1 MAGMAQPS
9 IPSAATGEPALPLK
23 SADGSGDGRPGVTPA
38 EHAPAGAEPAEQLGS
53 MLAGN
58 QPARPPRHAVRAALL
73 LFLNLL
79 LFSGLCIFIHWLHVA
94 RAFDFSWRS
103 YIEPLKFWGEQAQ
116 TLNDFVIYPISVEQN
131 LMHGVVLGLLVA
143 SIVAV
148 PISVAILYRFAYALP
163 FIAAVLVFAHMP
175 WMALT
180 LVGSCILAAV
190 KPFRLSFRFGAG
202 LVGILPVIL
211 YLYLAMQ
218 GAPQQLGTYSSPDQ
232 KLLLS
237 APWLL
242 AILAACAMLG
252 IIMAF
257 SRIANYRRGAV
268 APVMA
273 IMFATPA
280 ILFAR
285 YVGFD
290 EVSYRVLESV
300 YGPRAP
306 MFATRDVSGDI
317 FSLLEERLESAD
329 RERML
334 SWFLSDANKRADL
347 LHRLVGLLQRAFLAD
362 RREASEACRRFI
374 ADHPGSRYVPCA
386 LYIRAHALD
395 TRLDLRK
402 LLAPDIALERE
413 PYSDFPHVE
422 SEEVWQ
428 ALLTNYPESPLSAA
442 ACLRLAQLRLRRGD
456 VATAADLLRPAIE
469 ADAPQSR
476 CATRPSG
483 PLSRSAR
490 PESSLEVDPDPYL
503 AEARHLYELIAA
515 NRDDPRYGNE
525 PLRRLAGLDPHRAN
539 YRTELLRLAAQ
550 FPQALL
556 EDNIMTEWAAA
567 TPDRAEREAN
577 LAACIA
583 AFPDGDAANKAKR
596 DLLRLR
602 DMQQRPESNPPAVTP

>member
-1 MAGMAQPS
+1 ML
-9 IPSAATGEPALPLK
+9 TG
-23 SADGSGDGRPGVTPA
+23 G
-38 EHAPAGAEPAEQLGS
+38 
-53 MLAGN
+53 
-58 QPARPPRHAVRAALL
+58 QPAHPRRHAVRAALL

-190 KPFRLSFRFGAG
+190 KPFRLSFRFGAA
-202 LVGILPVIL
+202 LVGMLPVIV

-317 FSLLEERLESAD
+317 FSLIEERLESAD

-347 LHRLVGLLQRAFLAD
+347 LHRLVGVCSAPSWRTAVRPRKPAAGSSPITPAAGTCPAPCTSGRTHSTRDWTCGSCSRRILRWSASRTPTSRTSSQRKSG
-362 RREASEACRRFI
+362 RRCSPIIPSRICRRRR
-374 ADHPGSRYVPCA
+374 ACA
-386 LYIRAHALD
+386 WHNCD
-395 TRLDLRK
+395 
-402 LLAPDIALERE
+402 
-413 PYSDFPHVE
+413 
-422 SEEVWQ
+422 
-428 ALLTNYPESPLSAA
+428 
-442 ACLRLAQLRLRRGD
+442 CG
-456 VATAADLLRPAIE
+456 
-469 ADAPQSR
+469 
-476 CATRPSG
+476 
-483 PLSRSAR
+483 
-490 PESSLEVDPDPYL
+490 
-503 AEARHLYELIAA
+503 
-515 NRDDPRYGNE
+515 
-525 PLRRLAGLDPHRAN
+525 
-539 YRTELLRLAAQ
+539 
-550 FPQALL
+550 
-556 EDNIMTEWAAA
+556 
-567 TPDRAEREAN
+567 
-577 LAACIA
+577 
-583 AFPDGDAANKAKR
+583 
-596 DLLRLR
+596 
-602 DMQQRPESNPPAVTP
+602 AVTWRPRPTC

>member
-9 IPSAATGEPALPLK
+9 SPSAAAGEPALPLK
-23 SADGSGDGRPGVTPA
+23 SADHSGDGRSGVTPV
-38 EHAPAGAEPAEQLGS
+38 EHAPPELNRRDNSEACSQAVTAHP
-53 MLAGN
+53 
-58 QPARPPRHAVRAALL
+58 RRHAVRAALL

-190 KPFRLSFRFGAG
+190 KPFRLSFRFGAA
-202 LVGILPVIL
+202 LVGMLPVIV

-317 FSLLEERLESAD
+317 FSLIEERLESAD

-334 SWFLSDANKRADL
+334 SWFLSDANKRTDL
-347 LHRLVGLLQRAFLAD
+347 LHRLVGVLQRAFLAD

-428 ALLTNYPESPLSAA
+428 ALLTNYPESHLSAA
-442 ACLRLAQLRLRRGD
+442 ARLRLAQLRLRRGD
-456 VATAADLLRPAIE
+456 VAAAADLLRPAIE
-469 ADAPQSR
+469 ADAPESR
-476 CATRPSG
+476 PATRPSG

-490 PESSLEVDPDPYL
+490 PESSLEVDPGPYL
-503 AEARHLYELIAA
+503 AEARTY
-515 NRDDPRYGNE
+515 
-525 PLRRLAGLDPHRAN
+525 
-539 YRTELLRLAAQ
+539 T
-550 FPQALL
+550 
-556 EDNIMTEWAAA
+556 
-567 TPDRAEREAN
+567 
-577 LAACIA
+577 
-583 AFPDGDAANKAKR
+583 
-596 DLLRLR
+596 
-602 DMQQRPESNPPAVTP
+602 S

>member
-1 MAGMAQPS
+1 
-9 IPSAATGEPALPLK
+9 
-23 SADGSGDGRPGVTPA
+23 
-38 EHAPAGAEPAEQLGS
+38 
-53 MLAGN
+53 
-58 QPARPPRHAVRAALL
+58 
-73 LFLNLL
+73 
-79 LFSGLCIFIHWLHVA
+79 
-94 RAFDFSWRS
+94 
-103 YIEPLKFWGEQAQ
+103 
-116 TLNDFVIYPISVEQN
+116 
-131 LMHGVVLGLLVA
+131 MHGVVLGLLVA

-148 PISVAILYRFAYALP
+148 PISVAILYRFAYALRLSP
-163 FIAAVLVFAHMP
+163 RCFAHMP

-190 KPFRLSFRFGAG
+190 KPFRLSFRFGAA
-202 LVGILPVIL
+202 LVGMLPVIV

-317 FSLLEERLESAD
+317 FSLIEERLESAD

-347 LHRLVGLLQRAFLAD
+347 LHWLVGLLQRAFLAD
-362 RREASEACRRFI
+362 RRGARIPPVHRRS
-374 ADHPGSRYVPCA
+374 PQQPV
-386 LYIRAHALD
+386 RA
-395 TRLDLRK
+395 
-402 LLAPDIALERE
+402 
-413 PYSDFPHVE
+413 
-422 SEEVWQ
+422 
-428 ALLTNYPESPLSAA
+428 
-442 ACLRLAQLRLRRGD
+442 
-456 VATAADLLRPAIE
+456 LRP
-469 ADAPQSR
+469 
-476 CATRPSG
+476 
-483 PLSRSAR
+483 
-490 PESSLEVDPDPYL
+490 V
-503 AEARHLYELIAA
+503 
-515 NRDDPRYGNE
+515 
-525 PLRRLAGLDPHRAN
+525 HRALHS
-539 YRTELLRLAAQ
+539 T
-550 FPQALL
+550 
-556 EDNIMTEWAAA
+556 
-567 TPDRAEREAN
+567 
-577 LAACIA
+577 
-583 AFPDGDAANKAKR
+583 R
-596 DLLRLR
+596 D
-602 DMQQRPESNPPAVTP
+602 